1 MKLIKFR
8 VQNFKSFLDS
18 GWVDCKEVTAVA
30 GVNEAGKSNLLKAL
44 WKLKPAFKADN
55 KIVRGDL
62 PIDKFDEMMESNVM
76 PEFITARFRLR
87 PYDKELINQKFE
99 GIPDFNEVEVSR
111 FLDGHYSVKFPVE
124 IPKKSLS
131 GLSEFIVKIMP
142 GFVFYGNYGN
152 LDSNIYLPQMI
163 AKFNK
168 NGVNA
173 ISKSKRRTVKL
184 LLMYI
189 GITPEMLA
197 CDASVLATATR
208 TSMKISTEQLHNLV
222 VTKERYANLL
232 RTAGERLTREFNQW
246 WRQGSYK
253 FEFTFDGENLAIFV
267 TDDRGIRAPLDD
279 RSIGI
284 QWFLSFFLVFTL
296 ESQLFYTNAV
306 MLLDESGATLHG
318 LAQQDLLRFFDE
330 LAKSNQIIYT
340 THSSYMLPT
349 TELDRT
355 KIVYKDERGHSIVST
370 DFSAHSSIEQASM
383 VPISTSLGMQI
394 SDDLLSECTPVVVID
409 EVDRIYLNYFKSYLN
424 RHGLTRH
431 AHIVKPV
438 VFVHAGVNGLAGT
451 CQMLTKNGVL
461 PCILIDAYHFNLIES
476 LYGSTYKNDKRKV
489 VALTNC
495 GRWKTLED
503 LIPLE
508 IIANACGAYIADL
521 VGQSFSMRHDLPFL
535 EQLRRLSNSKPMPSD
550 FREQIA
556 EKVIAF
562 LSKDGNDRHLKIN
575 EEALVK
581 LFDFF
586 TV

>member
-1 MKLIKFR
+1 MKLTKFR
-8 VQNFKSFLDS
+8 VQNFKSFIDS
-18 GWVDCKEVTAVA
+18 GWIDCKDVTAVA

-44 WKLKPAFKADN
+44 WKLKPAFKSDN
-55 KIVRGDL
+55 KIVRSDL
-62 PIDKFDEMMESNVM
+62 PIDRFDEMMEKNTM
-76 PEFITARFRLR
+76 PEFISARFKLR
-87 PYDKELINQKFE
+87 PIDKEQINTSFE
-99 GIPDFNEVEVSR
+99 GLPDFNEVEVSR

-124 IPKKSLS
+124 IPKQYLS
-131 GLSEFIVKIMP
+131 GLSELIVKIMP

-232 RTAGERLTREFNQW
+232 RSAGERLTREFNQW
-246 WRQGSYK
+246 WRQGTYK

-296 ESQLFYTNAV
+296 ESQLFYANAV

-318 LAQQDLLRFFDE
+318 LAQKDLLRFFDE
-330 LAKSNQIIYT
+330 LAKTNQIIYT

-349 TELDRT
+349 TQLDRT
-355 KIVYKDERGHSIVST
+355 KIVYKDEKGHSVVSNNFNAT
-370 DFSAHSSIEQASM
+370 TELEEASM
-383 VPISTSLGMQI
+383 VPINTSLGMQI
-394 SDDLLSECTPVVVID
+394 SDDLLQDCTPVVVID
-409 EVDRIYLNYFKSYLN
+409 EADRIYLNYFKGYLN
-424 RHGLTRH
+424 RRGLTKQEH
-431 AHIVKPV
+431 VIHPI
-438 VFVHAGVNGLAGT
+438 VFVHAGESGLSGT
-451 CQMLTKNGVL
+451 CQMLTKNNVL
-461 PCILIDAYHFNLIES
+461 PCVLVDAYHFKLIES
-476 LYGSTYKNDKRKV
+476 LYAATYKNDKRKV
-489 VALTNC
+489 IALTNC
-495 GRWKTLED
+495 GWWKTLED
-503 LIPLE
+503 FIPFE
-508 IIANACGAYIADL
+508 IFANACGAYIADI
-521 VGQSFSMRHDLPFL
+521 VGQSFSMQHNLPFL
-535 EQLRRLSNSKPMPSD
+535 EQLRRLANSKPMPAD

-556 EKVIAF
+556 NKVVAF
-562 LSKDGNDRHLKIN
+562 LSREGNDRYIRPS
-575 EEALVK
+575 EEGLVK

-586 TV
+586 TN

>member
-1 MKLIKFR
+1 M
-8 VQNFKSFLDS
+8 
-18 GWVDCKEVTAVA
+18 
-30 GVNEAGKSNLLKAL
+30 
-44 WKLKPAFKADN
+44 AD
-55 KIVRGDL
+55 L
-62 PIDKFDEMMESNVM
+62 
-76 PEFITARFRLR
+76 
-87 PYDKELINQKFE
+87 
-99 GIPDFNEVEVSR
+99 PDFNEVEVSR

-124 IPKKSLS
+124 IPRKNLS
-131 GLSEFIVKIMP
+131 SLSEFIVKIMP

-173 ISKSKRRTVKL
+173 ISKSKQRTVKL

-232 RTAGERLTREFNQW
+232 RSAGERLTREFNQW

-330 LAKSNQIIYT
+330 LAKTNQIIYT

-355 KIVYKDERGHSIVST
+355 KIVFKDEKGHSVVST
-370 DFSAHSSIEQASM
+370 DFSAHSTVEQASIA
-383 VPISTSLGMQI
+383 PIATSLGMQI
-394 SDDLLSECTPVVVID
+394 SFDLLNDCTPVIVID

-424 RHGLTRH
+424 RHGLTRQPH
-431 AHIVKPV
+431 VIKPV
-438 VFVHAGVNGLAGT
+438 VFVQAGVNGLAGT

-461 PCILIDAYHFNLIES
+461 PCILIDIEDVDIKQ
-476 LYGSTYKNDKRKV
+476 LTDGNEHARATVVLTVANKRTNSSSAHAPR
-489 VALTNC
+489 VAKEKSMETIDLTDDVHRLVQ
-495 GRWKTLED
+495 GYYAE
-503 LIPLE
+503 
-508 IIANACGAYIADL
+508 GAEYTPMKE
-521 VGQSFSMRHDLPFL
+521 QSFFKMNDLPG
-535 EQLRRLSNSKPMPSD
+535 
-550 FREQIA
+550 A
-556 EKVIAF
+556 EVYMMRYITSYKV
-562 LSKDGNDRHLKIN
+562 
-575 EEALVK
+575 
-581 LFDFF
+581 
-586 TV
+586 